1 MSEHLGKTMRKSF
14 AVIDKITI
22 FFAQGSAVC
31 GILLTFV
38 VVAGAIS
45 RYVFNHPL
53 GWRDEISAYVF
64 IFHCFLALAYATYR
78 ESHIAAEMLYVHF
91 PPKLQFIITVF
102 AYILA
107 LICTSVICY
116 YGFETTYDYFARGWA
131 SDTPYN
137 ITLWPIVLMVPL
149 GFLVFGLQCF
159 SRLHAIIERMRTTG
173 SVIAEDEA
181 GLFGL
186 DKQNE

>member
-1 MSEHLGKTMRKSF
+1 MSEHLGKTMSKSF
-14 AVIDKITI
+14 AVIDKITV

-45 RYVFNHPL
+45 RYVFNYPL

-107 LICTSVICY
+107 LLCTSVICY